1 MSDLSWSLI
10 IVDVHS
16 KSINRE
22 IIIVSIN
29 KQIPTVPL
37 NKFIKHSLEILKN
50 PLPFHNRNFEE
61 LGDIF
66 RLKIGLSTSVVFC
79 RNAAFAVYVLQK
91 NQKNYKKS
99 KIQTED
105 LVKYVGEGLLTS
117 EGEKWKKQRKMM
129 QPAFHKIQLQ
139 NLLSGMQDTIVS
151 EFKNIETNK
160 VIDVFPIL
168 NDLAFQTVVKSL
180 FTKAAKAKDMERL
193 QFITEA
199 NQRMLVKELRQP
211 YLGWWFK
218 ISGTLDKYLELSKEA
233 RTILKGIVD
242 QRKTSGKRY
251 DDLLDMLLES
261 KYDDGKGMTE
271 EQLIDEILIIFTA
284 GHETTSNALTFT
296 FQLLAK
302 HPEWQEKIHDEWRT
316 LGGDDTDVMTRVST
330 SKICQQVLE
339 ESMRLYPPA
348 YFIDRVNIEADS
360 FNGIAFEPGCNLL
373 FSVYEIHRH
382 PKLWKQPN
390 VFMPERF
397 AEGSR
402 PFSSQYF
409 PFGAGPRKCI
419 GNNFAMFEMIIAVTE
434 LVSKF
439 KIQADF
445 ESIDITPLI
454 TLKPKN
460 AFLSF
465 EKRA

>member
-1 MSDLSWSLI
+1 M
-10 IVDVHS
+10 
-16 KSINRE
+16 
-22 IIIVSIN
+22 SIN
-29 KQIPTVPL
+29 KRIPEVPL
-37 NKFIKHSLEILKN
+37 LKFIRHSLEILKN
-50 PLPFHNRNFEE
+50 PLPFHNTNFKEQ
-61 LGDIF
+61 GDVF
-66 RLKIGLSTSVVFC
+66 RLKIGFNNSVVFC
-79 RNAAFAVYVLQK
+79 RDAAFAVYVLQK

-99 KIQTED
+99 KIQTID

-129 QPAFHKIQLQ
+129 QPAFHKKQLE

-193 QFITEA
+193 QFVTEA

-211 YLGWWFK
+211 YLAWWFK
-218 ISGTLDKYLELSKEA
+218 ISGTLDKYVELSKEA
-233 RTILKGIVD
+233 RTILKGIVE
-242 QRKTSGKRY
+242 QRKAPGKRY
-251 DDLLDMLLES
+251 DDLLDMLLET
-261 KYDDGKGMTE
+261 KYDDGKGMSE

-302 HPEWQEKIHDEWRT
+302 HPEWQDKIHEEWLK
-316 LGGDDTDVMTRVST
+316 LGGDDTDLMSRVST
-330 SKICQQVLE
+330 SKVCQQVLE

-348 YFIDRVNIEADS
+348 YFIDRVNIEADQ
-360 FNGIAFEPGCNLL
+360 FNDMDFEPGCNLL

-382 PKLWKQPN
+382 PKLWKQPS

-434 LVSKF
+434 LISKF
-439 KIQADF
+439 KIHAEFDD
-445 ESIDITPLI
+445 IDITPLI

-460 AFLSF
+460 AFLRF
-465 EKRA
+465 EERV